1 MSSFREPAPRDPA
14 PGPVSSSLQTSDVLI
29 LIPAHNEAATVGAIV
44 REVRRRWG
52 YRVVVIDDCSTD
64 DTAEIARAAGATL
77 MPLPLQ
83 LGAWGALQTG
93 LRYAERNGYRLAVT
107 LDADGQHEPAQ
118 IGALVA
124 PVLAGRA
131 NVVIGAFPAR
141 ASPARRLAW
150 RYFRWLTGL
159 DLEDITS
166 GFRAYDARAI
176 RLLASREATLLDYQ
190 DVGVLL
196 TLHRHGLR
204 VIEEPVPMQPRLQG
218 VSRVFKSWWTVGN
231 YMLQTSLLCLAR
243 VGHGRA
249 RDRRTDSDASG

>member
-14 PGPVSSSLQTSDVLI
+14 PGPVSSSLQISDVLI

-77 MPLPLQ
+77 LPLPLQ

-107 LDADGQHEPAQ
+107 LDADGQHEPDQ
-118 IGALVA
+118 IGALIA

-196 TLHRHGLR
+196 TLHRHDLR

-249 RDRRTDSDASG
+249 RDRRTDSDA